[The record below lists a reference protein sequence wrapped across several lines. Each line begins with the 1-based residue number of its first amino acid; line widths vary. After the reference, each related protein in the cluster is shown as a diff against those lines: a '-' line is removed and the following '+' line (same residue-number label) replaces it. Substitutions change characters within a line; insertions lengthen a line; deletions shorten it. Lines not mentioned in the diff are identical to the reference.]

1 MNTTSSSAKR
11 ADPVSNTSTRPPRL
25 LDLLRE
31 RIRYKHYSLRT
42 EQAYVHWVRA
52 FIRQQGMRHPRDM
65 GAAEVEQF
73 MCWLANGRNVAP
85 STHNQAL
92 SALLFLYRE
101 VLDVD
106 FPWMNEIGRPKKRER
121 VPVVFSRPEVS
132 RLLGIIDGIEGE
144 LARLL
149 YGTGMRL
156 MEGLRLRVKDLDF
169 DRNEIVVREGKGGKD
184 RALMLPESLAAD
196 LREQLARA
204 RAWWLKDQAEGRS
217 GVALPAAL
225 ERKYPRAGHSSA
237 SLVRNRPAP
246 RRLRHSNRA
255 GPARPL

>member
-11 ADPVSNTSTRPPRL
+11 ADSVSNTSTRPPRL

-73 MCWLANGRNVAP
+73 LCWLANERNVAP

-106 FPWMNEIGRPKKRER
+106 LPWMNEIGRPKKGNRGQTT
-121 VPVVFSRPEVS
+121 VFLTLRNFPRKTGVCPRYPGA
-132 RLLGIIDGIEGE
+132 RLEMPHG
-144 LARLL
+144 LAR
-149 YGTGMRL
+149 RL
-156 MEGLRLRVKDLDF
+156 PDDWIAPNGAIGEWL
-169 DRNEIVVREGKGGKD
+169 
-184 RALMLPESLAAD
+184 
-196 LREQLARA
+196 LARA
-204 RAWWLKDQAEGRS
+204 GSSTPGADREVEVRFRFIPLS
-217 GVALPAAL
+217 GSFGPHE
-225 ERKYPRAGHSSA
+225 ERQPFQRCRNAG
-237 SLVRNRPAP
+237 
-246 RRLRHSNRA
+246 LR
-255 GPARPL
+255 

>member
-1 MNTTSSSAKR
+1 MNSTNHPPKLAVAPACTSS
-11 ADPVSNTSTRPPRL
+11 RPPRL

-42 EQAYVHWVRA
+42 ERAYVHWVRA

-73 MCWLANGRNVAP
+73 LCLLANERNVAP

-101 VLDVD
+101 ALDID
-106 FPWMNEIGRPKKRER
+106 LPWMNEIGRPKKRER
-121 VPVVFSRPEVS
+121 VPVVLSRTEVS
-132 RLLGIIDGIEGE
+132 RLLGMIEGIEGD

-169 DRNEIVVREGKGGKD
+169 ALTEIAVREGKGGAG
-184 RALMLPESLAAD
+184 ALSPLGAIQALA
-196 LREQLARA
+196 
-204 RAWWLKDQAEGRS
+204 GVHRS
-217 GVALPAAL
+217 P
-225 ERKYPRAGHSSA
+225 S
-237 SLVRNRPAP
+237 
-246 RRLRHSNRA
+246 
-255 GPARPL
+255 

>member
-1 MNTTSSSAKR
+1 MISTSHPLKHAVAPASTSS
-11 ADPVSNTSTRPPRL
+11 RPPRL

-65 GAAEVEQF
+65 GAAEIEQF
-73 MCWLANGRNVAP
+73 LCWLANERNVAP

-101 VLDVD
+101 VLDID
-106 FPWMNEIGRPKKRER
+106 LSWMNEIGRPKKRER
-121 VPVVFSRPEVS
+121 VPVVRSRTEVS
-132 RLLGIIDGIEGE
+132 HLLGMIEGIEGD

-156 MEGLRLRVKDLDF
+156 MEGLRLRVKDLNF
-169 DRNEIVVREGKGGKD
+169 ALTEIAVRERKGGAG
-184 RALMLPESLAAD
+184 ALSALDAIQALAGV
-196 LREQLARA
+196 R
-204 RAWWLKDQAEGRS
+204 RS
-217 GVALPAAL
+217 P
-225 ERKYPRAGHSSA
+225 S
-237 SLVRNRPAP
+237 
-246 RRLRHSNRA
+246 
-255 GPARPL
+255 